1 MLAHTK
7 YAKMEYLNDV
17 TFDFPH
23 MKIVVEHI
31 GYPFSE
37 YLFTMMVNDENLW
50 TDLAMLYRRPVWM
63 TWNMVMAKEL
73 GVLDRI
79 MFASD
84 FVATNNDLFGPEPTQ
99 DLLSWIDLV
108 RNGMNRICKDSGWPQ
123 FTEKEIN
130 GILYDNAARL
140 YEL

>member
-1 MLAHTK
+1 MRHK
-7 YAKMEYLNDV
+7 
-17 TFDFPH
+17 H
-23 MKIVVEHI
+23 
-31 GYPFSE
+31 
-37 YLFTMMVNDENLW
+37 
-50 TDLAMLYRRPVWM
+50 WM

-84 FVATNNDLFGPEPTQ
+84 FVAANNDLFGPEPTQ

>member
-1 MLAHTK
+1 MLFRS
-7 YAKMEYLNDV
+7 DV
-17 TFDFPH
+17 TFDFPY